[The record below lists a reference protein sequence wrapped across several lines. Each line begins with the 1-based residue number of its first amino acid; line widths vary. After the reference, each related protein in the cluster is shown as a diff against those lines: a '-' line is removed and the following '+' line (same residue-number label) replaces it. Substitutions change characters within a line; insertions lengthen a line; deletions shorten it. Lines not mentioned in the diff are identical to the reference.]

1 MTNLNDFLKRSW
13 KTIVIVFVFA
23 GILLIGLVIYDD
35 YGIAYDET
43 IERTTTFVNLKY
55 ILETIHPQIRLP
67 EVFDEIPDLAEW
79 KDRYYGVAVQLPAAM
94 IEWMTG
100 FKFSQ
105 FTICRIRHLW
115 IFLQF
120 YAALIFFFLLL
131 RRRFA
136 SVRTAIIGVLLLWL
150 SPRIFSDAFYN
161 IKDLP
166 FLSWIVISLY
176 FMFRWLENRLRRY
189 LILFSIVSAVAI
201 NIRIV
206 GGMLIAVAVGI
217 LISQLLRKEKLPKT
231 VVAEA
236 LTIFFVSAAVW
247 ILITPL
253 AWKNPILVLGDTL
266 RTFSSYPHY
275 TRELYFGK
283 RYLNTQLPWHYLPVW
298 IGITTPV
305 LVIFSFLACLLW
317 ETGTF
322 VWRFFN
328 GDKPRNIA
336 GSTIQKSFDRGILA
350 LIFIPILFTILF
362 HSPIY
367 NGWRHFYFAYPWIV
381 YFAVDW
387 IDRLS
392 KSRFSFVRAAIF
404 SLVGM
409 SLIYNASWIIRVHP
423 YQFIYFNEVFPRNI
437 RTGFEKDY

>member
-105 FTICRIRHLW
+105 FTIYRIRHLW

-206 GGMLIAVAVGI
+206 GGNADCGSCRNSDQPAFAKG
-217 LISQLLRKEKLPKT
+217 K
-231 VVAEA
+231 
-236 LTIFFVSAAVW
+236 
-247 ILITPL
+247 ITE
-253 AWKNPILVLGDTL
+253 D
-266 RTFSSYPHY
+266 S
-275 TRELYFGK
+275 
-283 RYLNTQLPWHYLPVW
+283 
-298 IGITTPV
+298 
-305 LVIFSFLACLLW
+305 
-317 ETGTF
+317 
-322 VWRFFN
+322 
-328 GDKPRNIA
+328 
-336 GSTIQKSFDRGILA
+336 
-350 LIFIPILFTILF
+350 
-362 HSPIY
+362 
-367 NGWRHFYFAYPWIV
+367 
-381 YFAVDW
+381 
-387 IDRLS
+387 
-392 KSRFSFVRAAIF
+392 
-404 SLVGM
+404 
-409 SLIYNASWIIRVHP
+409 
-423 YQFIYFNEVFPRNI
+423 
-437 RTGFEKDY
+437 